1 MAEQASTDK
10 DFQEISD
17 EVSYE
22 ELKDAIRHFDR
33 VMRSQMTI
41 QGLQGDRIKNSIR
54 AGMIFLALIG
64 ISIFIILI
72 TMVTQVEQIAMAVS
86 GMDTSF
92 DEVRNQMVRVDALM
106 SHMETNASKMNT
118 IGPVMQTIDGE
129 MLQMTQQVQQMQSET
144 AAMGREVSVLRQ
156 QADLMAQTT
165 ERMDMEIY
173 RMNHEVNRM
182 ATPARS
188 MNNMFPM
195 P

>member
-1 MAEQASTDK
+1 MDEQASTDTETE
-10 DFQEISD
+10 DS
-17 EVSYE
+17 SYD

-33 VMRSQMTI
+33 IMRSHMTI
-41 QGLQGDRIKNSIR
+41 QGRQGDRIKNSIR
-54 AGMIFLALIG
+54 AGMVFLAVIG

-72 TMVTQVEQIAMAVS
+72 TMVTQVEQISVAVS
-86 GMDTSF
+86 GMDSSF
-92 DEVRNQMVRVDALM
+92 GEVRKQMTRIDALM
-106 SHMETNASKMNT
+106 SHMETNAVEMNT
-118 IGPVMQTIDGE
+118 IGPVMQTIDSE
-129 MLQMTQQVQQMQSET
+129 MVQMTQQVQQIQSET
-144 AAMGREVSVLRQ
+144 EKMGKEVSVLRQ
-156 QADLMAQTT
+156 QADTMAKTA

>member
-1 MAEQASTDK
+1 MAEQAPTK
-10 DFQEISD
+10 
-17 EVSYE
+17 EVIEESGYD

-33 VMRSQMTI
+33 VMRSHMTI

-54 AGMIFLALIG
+54 AGVIFLALIA

-72 TMVTQVEQIAMAVS
+72 TMVNEVEQISLAVN
-86 GMDTSF
+86 GMDQSF
-92 DEVRNQMVRVDALM
+92 DKVRQQMVKVDSLM
-106 SHMETNASKMNT
+106 TKMETNVAQMNS
-118 IGPVMQTIDGE
+118 IGPVMQSMDRE
-129 MLQMTQQVQQMQSET
+129 MIQMSQQVQQMQAET
-144 AAMGREVSVLRQ
+144 EAMGREVSVIRQ
-156 QADLMAQTT
+156 QADIMTKTT

-182 ATPARS
+182 AAPARS